1 MMATLVF
8 AAKKYQS
15 LIQTFSCSQDQR
27 RQDAASGQS
36 AKMSWGLLWSWAIVS
51 SQTLHQVCLNFTP
64 AAAAE
69 VDLFSASM
77 SVPEW
82 SSLEKTA
89 WSPWKLPGNWQNSRT
104 VSCSRNTISFLTQS
118 FNSPPL
124 FFYSLYVFLFP
135 RLEANQGSYNFR
147 FSLLSSLQHYIYS
160 TPTQISN

>member
-15 LIQTFSCSQDQR
+15 LIPTLSCSQDQR

-36 AKMSWGLLWSWAIVS
+36 AKMSWGPLWSWAILS
-51 SQTLHQVCLNFTP
+51 SQTRHQVCLNFTP
-64 AAAAE
+64 VAAAE

-104 VSCSRNTISFLTQS
+104 VVAETPFHFLLNHSTHHHCSSIHFISLCFLGWKQTRDLII
-118 FNSPPL
+118 FV
-124 FFYSLYVFLFP
+124 SLYSALF
-135 RLEANQGSYNFR
+135 NIIFT
-147 FSLLSSLQHYIYS
+147 QH
-160 TPTQISN
+160 PPK